1 MPQIAPKLP
10 TYSKLRPYNYS
21 RVKRLSRMSGKTQE
35 EVLKTFNE
43 RYEQIVRE
51 KQERGE
57 DVTHLDSYQLSE
69 LYEQVTKILG
79 VNNEPL
85 TVQASAEP
93 ATFEANAHLVGFD
106 VAVAEKY
113 LQEVGY
119 TSNFISRLKNS
130 PRVELVQYPKYL
142 HPMYKK
148 KFSTFFERCMLEGN
162 HRKEHSICFYART
175 VADFITQLVKAK
187 KDPFTKLIMNASVLP
202 MSALQSLFR
211 YKYNVV
217 ARYAHALE
225 GFKSD
230 KAKND
235 KIAYTKV
242 SSRKLQNFSAFGC
255 VMLDMRPKQTQE
267 SYEKQFYA
275 VLSNMGDIGKR
286 LIKEKKQIK
295 LAPEQGVSLIL
306 SVVKENGKPRLC
318 LKYRIDIRPQFS
330 FDNVEN
336 IDGWI
341 NKQVI
346 APSVNHFNSNAMY
359 HSRIKVS

>member
-1 MPQIAPKLP
+1 ML
-10 TYSKLRPYNYS
+10 
-21 RVKRLSRMSGKTQE
+21 KRWK
-35 EVLKTFNE
+35 
-43 RYEQIVRE
+43 
-51 KQERGE
+51 
-57 DVTHLDSYQLSE
+57 
-69 LYEQVTKILG
+69 
-79 VNNEPL
+79 
-85 TVQASAEP
+85 
-93 ATFEANAHLVGFD
+93 
-106 VAVAEKY
+106 
-113 LQEVGY
+113 
-119 TSNFISRLKNS
+119 
-130 PRVELVQYPKYL
+130 
-142 HPMYKK
+142 
-148 KFSTFFERCMLEGN
+148 
-162 HRKEHSICFYART
+162 
-175 VADFITQLVKAK
+175 
-187 KDPFTKLIMNASVLP
+187 
-202 MSALQSLFR
+202 
-211 YKYNVV
+211 
-217 ARYAHALE
+217 